1 MRHVVAIT
9 DQKLQ
14 RMRSR
19 AQFDGSLCLTLSEV
33 EVVYIRGDRHVHH
46 RWLGIEQQMVVSGLC
61 LVCSG
66 RANFEPLEAKLNQY
80 RR

>member
-1 MRHVVAIT
+1 MRHVGAIT

-19 AQFDGSLCLTLSEV
+19 AQFDGSFRLALSEV
-33 EVVYIRGDRHVHH
+33 DVVCIHGDRHVHH
-46 RWLGIEQQMVVSGLC
+46 RWLGIDQQMVVSGLW
-61 LVCSG
+61 LVCSDRG
-66 RANFEPLEAKLNQY
+66 NLEPLEAKLNQY

>member
-1 MRHVVAIT
+1 MRHVVAVT

-19 AQFDGSLCLTLSEV
+19 AQFDGSFRLTLSEV
-33 EVVYIRGDRHVHH
+33 DVVCIRGNSHVHL
-46 RWLGIEQQMVVSGLC
+46 RRLDIDQQMVVSGPW

-66 RANFEPLEAKLNQY
+66 RGNLESLEPKLNQY